1 MIIVSFIEN
10 KVVIVIFSIS
20 KKEELEIL
28 GYYIFRIIWILYI

>member
-10 KVVIVIFSIS
+10 KVVIVIFSIN